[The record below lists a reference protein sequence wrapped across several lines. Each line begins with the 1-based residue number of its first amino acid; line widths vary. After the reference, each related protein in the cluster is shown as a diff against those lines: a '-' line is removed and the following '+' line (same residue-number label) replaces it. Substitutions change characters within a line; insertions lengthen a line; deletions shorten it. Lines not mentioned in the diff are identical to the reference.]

1 MRGELIER
9 MARDR
14 INAGSLARL
23 AGINASIEAIQP
35 AADISAEK
43 IEGGRAILA
52 DDGAAIT
59 LTVYALAEEL
69 IAAALLK
76 LRTP

>member
-1 MRGELIER
+1 MTAMRGELIEP

-23 AGINASIEAIQP
+23 AGINASIEAIQL

-59 LTVYALAEEL
+59 LTVYA
-69 IAAALLK
+69 ALLK